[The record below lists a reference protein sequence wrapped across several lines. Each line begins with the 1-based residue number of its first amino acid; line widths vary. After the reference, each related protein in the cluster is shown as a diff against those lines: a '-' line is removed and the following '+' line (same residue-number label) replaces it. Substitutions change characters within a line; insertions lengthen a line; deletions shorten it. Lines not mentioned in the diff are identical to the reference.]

1 MYISEHL
8 ELNQGRCEISAL
20 SHTCQGLM
28 GVEAGLLPLQ
38 QYPFTHMLLK
48 KTANQIQAGPRLKNH
63 SHFPEV

>member
-1 MYISEHL
+1 MYISDHI

-38 QYPFTHMLLK
+38 QYPFTYMLLK
-48 KTANQIQAGPRLKNH
+48 TC
-63 SHFPEV
+63 